1 MRRGQSD
8 QERDVNR
15 IQRFSCLAPLQF
27 LGDSEERQDIEP
39 LVFGFVAQIRNA
51 LFCQRIVAPVPADIV
66 RFESLQPFGRNQA
79 GGEKRVRG
87 LDRFIA
93 VIDRDNHGLEPPH
106 FV

>member
-1 MRRGQSD
+1 MRRGQSN
-8 QERDVNR
+8 QERNVNW

-27 LGDSEERQDIEP
+27 LSDSEERQDIEP

-66 RFESLQPFGRNQA
+66 RFEALQPFRRNQA
-79 GGEKRVRG
+79 GGKKRVRG